1 MEQNEMKQN
10 DNKIVLSICIPTY
23 NRRTLLKEILDEIL
37 RYPYNDIE
45 IIVIDN
51 ASTDGT
57 KELLDSYHDLRLRVK
72 FNEQNIGM
80 TNNQVLAAFSGNG
93 KYTLTLM
100 DRDKLNSGKLVHITK
115 RLHQLDMPVIL
126 LDYKATEE
134 ISIYDGKALSAAIL
148 RTHPSFLIYHTQKL
162 HDCVKINDLYRMISS
177 DAQLPYAFTG
187 VIGVQLLAECS
198 KILVLPNND
207 AITLEIKKVPS
218 YAQYGIKHKT
228 IYYEPEASL
237 KRYMKYM
244 DILKRKYC
252 TNEDKKYMPYI
263 YTAEFSRGVFSHYLN
278 SHDKY
283 MSRKYKIRKKKIREY
298 IRFYLIYLKYSL
310 KLMIKDKCFSIRNFA
325 VVNIISWCLL
335 YKVYYLE
342 KPYLRY
348 EKIVSIIDKILNK
361 WMYTI
366 G

>member
-1 MEQNEMKQN
+1 MKQN

-23 NRRTLLKEILDEIL
+23 NRKTLLKEILDEIL

-93 KYTLTLM
+93 KYTLVLI
-100 DRDKLNSGKLVHITK
+100 DRDKLDSRKLVYITK
-115 RLHQLDMPVIL
+115 RLHQLDMPIIL

-134 ISIYDGKALSAAIL
+134 VSIYGGKALSAAVI

-162 HDCVKINDLYRMISS
+162 HNCVKINDLYKMILS
-177 DAQLPYAFTG
+177 DKQLPYAYTG
-187 VIGVQLLAECS
+187 VIGVHLLADCS
-198 KILVLPNND
+198 KISVLPNSD

-237 KRYMKYM
+237 KRYTKYM
-244 DILKRKYC
+244 DILKQRYSA
-252 TNEDKKYMPYI
+252 NEYKKYVPYV
-263 YTAEFSRGVFSHYLN
+263 YTAEFSRGVLSHYQN
-278 SHDKY
+278 SHGRY
-283 MSRKYKIRKKKIREY
+283 MARKYKIKKKSITEY
-298 IRFYLIYLKYSL
+298 NRFYIYYLKQAID
-310 KLMIKDKCFSIRNFA
+310 LMIRDNKFSIKNFFII
-325 VVNIISWCLL
+325 NIASWCLL
-335 YKVYYLE
+335 FKIYCAE
-342 KPYLRY
+342 KPFKKC
-348 EKIVSIIDKILNK
+348 EKLIKISNK
-361 WMYTI
+361 FLDIWLYPI
-366 G
+366 A